1 MAKQIYKITD
11 QISGVEYYYSSITAC
26 LEDVE
31 NPLDVSNRR
40 WSQIVKEKGY
50 PFDHSG
56 CNVEK
61 IDVLTVTDVRESNPA
76 THEQ

>member
-11 QISGVEYYYSSITAC
+11 QISGVQWYYSSITAC

-31 NPLDVSNRR
+31 NPLDVSNRY
-40 WSQIVKEKGY
+40 WSQLVKEKGY

-56 CNVEK
+56 CKVEK
-61 IDVLTVTDVRESNPA
+61 IDVLTATDVRSSNPPTRDA
-76 THEQ
+76 